1 MSTKESET
9 KIAEHIAARG
19 RMYED
24 ARRKAEEAVSKMKGP
39 TFFISDKPMSGEE
52 LSRVVAARMEE
63 RSRQYAEAARLAVS
77 AHGSR

>member
-9 KIAEHIAARG
+9 KIAECIAARD

-39 TFFISDKPMSGEE
+39 TFFISEKLLREGD

-63 RSRQYAEAARLAVS
+63 RARQYAEAARS
-77 AHGSR
+77 AHGKW